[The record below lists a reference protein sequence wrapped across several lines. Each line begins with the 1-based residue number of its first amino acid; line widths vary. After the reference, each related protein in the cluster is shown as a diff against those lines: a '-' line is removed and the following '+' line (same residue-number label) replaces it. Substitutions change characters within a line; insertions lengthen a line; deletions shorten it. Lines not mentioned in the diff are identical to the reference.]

1 MRILKV
7 ISIATVLASSLFATT
22 QAKLDVRHDSFFGCK
37 NGFTTYING
46 KDVVINQKGF
56 IPKFDELEGTAITD
70 AFFFTGDKKM
80 KSVQFFKDGFAYQNK
95 LYRFKKEF
103 SQKFFTA
110 LSNNWAF
117 GAICMFQNEKWKPK
131 PEQKDYDAIWSY
143 IELSEDLQKKIE
155 EWVYQ
160 VSLFEAIDGF
170 DGSLRTSSYIHHFP
184 SDLLNIESYNQA
196 IDNIKK
202 DTQKTVTIAHKMLQ
216 DDIKRT
222 EIAKSRGEL
231 AVTNVHLHNLK
242 LYENLK
248 KLGGDNEN

>member
-1 MRILKV
+1 MKLTTLTL
-7 ISIATVLASSLFATT
+7 ALLTASSLSANI
-22 QAKLDVRHDSFFGCK
+22 DVRHSSGYNCN
-37 NGFTTYING
+37 NGLKIFWGTEIEVD
-46 KDVVINQKGF
+46 KKGYF
-56 IPKFDELEGTAITD
+56 PKFDELEGTAISD
-70 AFFFTGDKKM
+70 AIFFTGLKQQ
-80 KSVQFFKDGFAYQNK
+80 KSVQFFKDGFIYHNK
-95 LYRFKKEF
+95 IYKFKNEF
-103 SQKFFTA
+103 SPKFFKV

-117 GAICMFQNEKWKPK
+117 ATVCAFESDVVKNIT
-131 PEQKDYDAIWSY
+131 QKDLNLVWSHT
-143 IELSEDLQKKIE
+143 ELDVNLQNVIE

-202 DTQKTVTIAHKMLQ
+202 DTQKTVAIAHKMLQ

-222 EIAKSRGEL
+222 EIAKTRGEL